1 MTLPARTSPTPPPP
15 AVAPIARPSVRSLV
29 RACAATA
36 IAAFERSKPS
46 IVVANTW
53 RADDGAKWL
62 VERAA
67 TTSTGLA
74 DAPGIVQTIMPDFVS
89 TLATASA
96 AAQIFKDGLILSF
109 GRAGQINVPTLL
121 GDPTYAAFV
130 AEGAPVPVA
139 QGKIEPLVN
148 LTPKKLSVIM
158 VMTQEMVR
166 SSNVEA
172 LVRDALV
179 RSSGLTLDAVLF
191 DANPADASR
200 PAGLRYNVPP
210 LTASSAANKSDALLD
225 DIETLHLDLEA
236 VTPRHPG
243 IYVMSP
249 TRALMAELRSPHG
262 LDPLT
267 VIGSYAFHGSDIVAA
282 VAPNAIVSVFG
293 DAPEIDVSTESALQM
308 DTLPTAGTLPS
319 ASVWQKDSIAIR
331 LRVPVTW
338 ALRSAAGLAWLTA
351 TGW

>member
-1 MTLPARTSPTPPPP
+1 MTSSPPLPA
-15 AVAPIARPSVRSLV
+15 VVPIARPSVRSLV
-29 RACAATA
+29 RAVAATG
-36 IAAFERSKPS
+36 IAAFDRAKAGS
-46 IVVANTW
+46 IVASNW

-67 TTSTGLA
+67 VPPTSIA
-74 DAPGIVQTIMPDFVS
+74 DAPGIVQTVMPDFVT

-96 AAQIFKDGLILSF
+96 AAKIFKDGLILSF

-130 AEGAPVPVA
+130 AEGGGIPVA
-139 QGKIEPLVN
+139 QGKIEPLVS
-148 LTPKKLSVIM
+148 LTPHKLSVIM

-172 LVRDALV
+172 LVRDSLI
-179 RSSGLTLDAVLF
+179 RSAGLTLDAVLF
-191 DANPADASR
+191 DDQPASAAR
-200 PAGLRYNVPP
+200 PAGLRYNVAA
-210 LTASSAANKSDALLD
+210 LTASSAANKADALLD

-236 VTPRHPG
+236 VTPQHPG

-262 LDPLT
+262 LDPLI
-267 VIGSYAFHGSDIVAA
+267 VIGSYAFHGSKILAA

-293 DAPEIDVSTESALQM
+293 DAPEIDVSAESALQM
-308 DTLPTAGTLPS
+308 DTMPGATGTPS
-319 ASVWQKDSIAIR
+319 ASIWQKDSIAVR
-331 LRVPVTW
+331 LRIPVTW
-338 ALRSAAGLAWLTA
+338 ALRSDAGLAWLTA